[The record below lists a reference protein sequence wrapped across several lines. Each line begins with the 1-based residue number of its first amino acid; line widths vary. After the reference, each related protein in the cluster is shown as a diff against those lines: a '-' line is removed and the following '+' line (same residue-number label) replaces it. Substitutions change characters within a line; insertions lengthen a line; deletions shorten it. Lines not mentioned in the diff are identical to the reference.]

1 MSKTTDDVTANAE
14 EVTADAIAAKFGQ
27 LKDEVETAT
36 GAAQATAT
44 KVGIAAGIALLILAF
59 ILGSRKGKRGK
70 TVVEVR
76 RL

>member
-1 MSKTTDDVTANAE
+1 MSDTEQVA
-14 EVTADAIAAKFGQ
+14 EVTADQIANKFGQ

-44 KVGIAAGIALLILAF
+44 KVGIAAGIAFLILAF

>member
-1 MSKTTDDVTANAE
+1 MSDEITAN
-14 EVTADAIAAKFGQ
+14 DLQAKFGQ
-27 LKDEVETAT
+27 LKGELETAT
-36 GAAQATAT
+36 GAARGTAT

-59 ILGSRKGKRGK
+59 LIGSRKGKQGK